1 MVVGQKATHSPNDEL
16 RSSGVLREGPFD
28 IEAGVPRNK
37 EETRLKWR
45 TVGGWPCCDDKDAR
59 GEEGAEDGSGDCDC
73 S

>member
-1 MVVGQKATHSPNDEL
+1 MVICQKATHSLNDEP
-16 RSSGVLREGPFD
+16 RSGVLKEGPFD
-28 IEAGVPRNK
+28 IEASVPRNK

-45 TVGGWPCCDDKDAR
+45 TVGGWCCCDDKDAR

>member
-1 MVVGQKATHSPNDEL
+1 MVIGRKVTHSP
-16 RSSGVLREGPFD
+16 RSSGVLKKDPFD

-45 TVGGWPCCDDKDAR
+45 TVGGRPCCDDKDAR
-59 GEEGAEDGSGDCDC
+59 GEGAEDGSGDCDC